1 MTVYSYE
8 PLASAAVPVKSY
20 SAPNRALIYGT
31 GVSKNQMDAPF
42 IGICSSF
49 TDLIPGHSG
58 MRILERFAE
67 KGIHTGGGQAF
78 IFSVPGV
85 CDGISMGHSGMRYS
99 LPSRDAIADMIECVV
114 NAHSL
119 DGVLFITN
127 CDKITP
133 GMLMAAARLN
143 VPSIFVT
150 AGPMMSGNYRMKR
163 RDFITDSFEAAS
175 KAATGEIDED
185 EMTNMEMTACPGEG
199 ACQGL
204 FTANTMACLTEVM
217 GMSMPGCATAM
228 AGMAKKRRIAFDSG
242 VRLVSLVKENIKP
255 LDIMNEK
262 AFRNA
267 VKADLALGGSTNTTL
282 HLPAIA
288 YEAGIN
294 LNLDSFDA
302 LSKET
307 PHITSLLPGGKYF
320 MEDFEF
326 AGGIPAV
333 MKSLESHLE
342 DNITVSGMTVKE
354 ICKAAENYDEDI
366 IRPVDNPY
374 HKEGGIAVLRGN
386 IAPGGSV
393 IKQSAVNPDMM
404 VFTGT
409 AKTFN
414 SEEDAMAAIMGGVI
428 KNGDIVVIRYEGP
441 KGGPGMREML
451 APTAAIA
458 GLGLTQVALITDGRF
473 SGGTRGPCVGH
484 ISPEAAEGGIIA
496 LVEDGD
502 KIAIN
507 IPERSIHLDV
517 SDAELEKRRAN
528 FKAPAPKVASGYLAK
543 YAKGVSSA
551 NEGAI
556 FKRDK

>member
-1 MTVYSYE
+1 MRSDII
-8 PLASAAVPVKSY
+8 KKGCQR
-20 SAPNRALIYGT
+20 APNRALIYGT

-143 VPSIFVT
+143 IPSIFVT

-267 VKADLALGGSTNTTL
+267 IKADLALGGSTNTTL

-294 LNLDSFDA
+294 LNLDSFDV

-451 APTAAIA
+451 APTAAIM

>member
-1 MTVYSYE
+1 MRSDI
-8 PLASAAVPVKSY
+8 VKKGCHR
-20 SAPNRALIYGT
+20 APNRALIYGT
-31 GVSKNQMDAPF
+31 GVSKNQMNAPF

-143 VPSIFVT
+143 VPSIVVT

-175 KAATGEIDED
+175 KAAIGEIDED
-185 EMTNMEMTACPGEG
+185 EMTNLEMTSCPGEG

-228 AGMAKKRRIAFDSG
+228 AGMAKKKRITFDSG
-242 VRLVSLVKENIKP
+242 VRLVSLVRENIKP

-288 YEAGIN
+288 YEAGVP
-294 LNLDSFDA
+294 LNLDSFDT
-302 LSKET
+302 LSRET
-307 PHITSLLPGGKYF
+307 PHITSLLPGGEYF

-333 MKSLESHLE
+333 MKSLESLLE
-342 DNITVSGMTVKE
+342 DNITVSGMSIKE
-354 ICKAAENYDEDI
+354 ICKAAENYDDDI
-366 IRPVDNPY
+366 IRPISNPY

-404 VFTGT
+404 KFIGT

-414 SEEDAMAAIMGGVI
+414 SEEDAMVAIMGRKI
-428 KNGDIVVIRYEGP
+428 NNGDIVVIRYEGP

-458 GLGLTQVALITDGRF
+458 GLGLKQVALITDGRF
-473 SGGTRGPCVGH
+473 SGGTRGPCIGH
-484 ISPEAAEGGIIA
+484 ISPEAAEGGVIA

-502 KIAIN
+502 KISID
-507 IPERSIHLDV
+507 IPQRSIHLEV
-517 SDAELEKRRAN
+517 SDAELERRRAN
-528 FKAPAPKVASGYLAK
+528 FKAPEAKVANGYLAK

>member
-1 MTVYSYE
+1 MRSDII
-8 PLASAAVPVKSY
+8 KKGCQR
-20 SAPNRALIYGT
+20 APNRALIYGT

-143 VPSIFVT
+143 VPSIVVT

-267 VKADLALGGSTNTTL
+267 IKADLALGGSTNTTL

-366 IRPVDNPY
+366 IRPLDNPY

-507 IPERSIHLDV
+507 IPERSIHLEV

>member
-1 MTVYSYE
+1 MRSDII
-8 PLASAAVPVKSY
+8 KQGCQR
-20 SAPNRALIYGT
+20 APNRALIYGT
-31 GVSKNQMDAPF
+31 GVSKEQMNAPF

-114 NAHSL
+114 NAHAL

-133 GMLMAAARLN
+133 GMLMAAARIN

-175 KAATGEIDED
+175 KAATGEIDND
-185 EMTNMEMTACPGEG
+185 EMTNLEMTACPGEG
-199 ACQGL
+199 SCQGL

-262 AFRNA
+262 AFKNA
-267 VKADLALGGSTNTTL
+267 IRADLALGGSTNTTL
-282 HLPAIA
+282 HIPAIA
-288 YEAGIN
+288 YEAGVP

-320 MEDFEF
+320 MEDLEF
-326 AGGIPAV
+326 AGGVPAV
-333 MKSLESHLE
+333 MKSLESLLE

-354 ICKAAENYDEDI
+354 ICKAAECYDNDI
-366 IRPVDNPY
+366 IRGIDNPY
-374 HKEGGIAVLRGN
+374 HTEGGIAVLRGN

-393 IKQSAVNPDMM
+393 IKQSAVNHDMM
-404 VFTGT
+404 VFTGS

-414 SEEDAMAAIMGGVI
+414 SEEDAMEAIMGGKI
-428 KNGDIVVIRYEGP
+428 QNGDIVVIRYEGP

-451 APTAAIA
+451 APTAAIV
-458 GLGLTQVALITDGRF
+458 GLGLTKVALITDGRF

-484 ISPEAAEGGIIA
+484 ISPEAAEGGIIG

-502 KIAIN
+502 KISIN
-507 IPERSIHLDV
+507 IPERKIHLEV
-517 SDAELEKRRAN
+517 SDAELEKRKAN
-528 FKAPAPKVASGYLAK
+528 FKMPDKKVASGYLAK

-556 FKRDK
+556 FKRDI

>member
-1 MTVYSYE
+1 MRSDII
-8 PLASAAVPVKSY
+8 KKGCQR
-20 SAPNRALIYGT
+20 APNRALIYGT

-143 VPSIFVT
+143 VPSVSVT

-267 VKADLALGGSTNTTL
+267 IKADLALGGSTNTTL

-294 LNLDSFDA
+294 LNLDSFDV

-517 SDAELEKRRAN
+517 SEDELEKRRAN

-551 NEGAI
+551 GEGAI

>member
-1 MTVYSYE
+1 MRSDII
-8 PLASAAVPVKSY
+8 KKGCQR
-20 SAPNRALIYGT
+20 APNRALIYGT

-143 VPSIFVT
+143 VPSIVVT

-267 VKADLALGGSTNTTL
+267 IKADLALGGSTNTTL

-366 IRPVDNPY
+366 IRSLDNPY

-517 SDAELEKRRAN
+517 SEEELEKRRAN

>member
-1 MTVYSYE
+1 MRSDII
-8 PLASAAVPVKSY
+8 KKGCQR
-20 SAPNRALIYGT
+20 APNRALIYGT

-217 GMSMPGCATAM
+217 GMSMLGCATAM

-267 VKADLALGGSTNTTL
+267 IKADLALGGSTNTTL

-294 LNLDSFDA
+294 LNLDSFDV

-366 IRPVDNPY
+366 IRPLDNPY

>member
-1 MTVYSYE
+1 MRSDII
-8 PLASAAVPVKSY
+8 KKGCQR
-20 SAPNRALIYGT
+20 APNRALIYGT

-99 LPSRDAIADMIECVV
+99 LPSRDAITDMIECVV

-119 DGVLFITN
+119 DGVLFLTN

-143 VPSIFVT
+143 VPSIVVT

-175 KAATGEIDED
+175 KAATGEIDEE
-185 EMTNMEMTACPGEG
+185 EMTNLEMTACPGEG

-288 YEAGIN
+288 YEAGVN

-333 MKSLESHLE
+333 MKSLEPLLE

-366 IRPVDNPY
+366 IRSLDNPY
-374 HKEGGIAVLRGN
+374 HKEGGIAVLKGN

-458 GLGLTQVALITDGRF
+458 GLGLSQVALITDGRF

-507 IPERSIHLDV
+507 IPERSIHLEV
-517 SDAELEKRRAN
+517 SDEELEKRRAK

>member
-1 MTVYSYE
+1 MRSDII
-8 PLASAAVPVKSY
+8 KQGCQR
-20 SAPNRALIYGT
+20 APNRALIYGT
-31 GVSKNQMDAPF
+31 GVSKEQMNAPF

-114 NAHSL
+114 NAHAL

-133 GMLMAAARLN
+133 GMLMAAARIN

-175 KAATGEIDED
+175 KAATGEIDND
-185 EMTNMEMTACPGEG
+185 EMTNLEMTACPGEG
-199 ACQGL
+199 SCQGL
-204 FTANTMACLTEVM
+204 FTANTMACLTEVI

-262 AFRNA
+262 AFKNA
-267 VKADLALGGSTNTTL
+267 IRADLALGGSTNTTL
-282 HLPAIA
+282 HIPAIA
-288 YEAGIN
+288 YEAGVP

-320 MEDFEF
+320 MEDLEF
-326 AGGIPAV
+326 AGGVPAV
-333 MKSLESHLE
+333 MKSLESLLE

-354 ICKAAENYDEDI
+354 ICKAAECYDNDI
-366 IRPVDNPY
+366 IRGIDNPY
-374 HKEGGIAVLRGN
+374 HTEGGIAVLRGN

-404 VFTGT
+404 VFTGS

-414 SEEDAMAAIMGGVI
+414 SEEDAMEAIMGGKI
-428 KNGDIVVIRYEGP
+428 QNGDIVVIRYEGP

-451 APTAAIA
+451 APTAAIV

-484 ISPEAAEGGIIA
+484 ISPEAAEGGIIG

-502 KIAIN
+502 KISIN
-507 IPERSIHLDV
+507 IPERKIHLEV
-517 SDAELEKRRAN
+517 SDAELEKRKAN
-528 FKAPAPKVASGYLAK
+528 FKMPDKKVASGYLAK

-556 FKRDK
+556 FKRDI

>member
-1 MTVYSYE
+1 MRSDII
-8 PLASAAVPVKSY
+8 KKGCQR
-20 SAPNRALIYGT
+20 APNRALIYGT

-99 LPSRDAIADMIECVV
+99 LPSRDAITDMIECVV

-119 DGVLFITN
+119 DGVLFLTN

-143 VPSIFVT
+143 VPSIVVT

-175 KAATGEIDED
+175 KAATGEIDEE
-185 EMTNMEMTACPGEG
+185 EMTNLEMTACPGEG

-267 VKADLALGGSTNTTL
+267 IKADLALGGSTNTTL

-288 YEAGIN
+288 YEAGVN

-333 MKSLESHLE
+333 MKSLEPLLE

-366 IRPVDNPY
+366 IRSLDNPY
-374 HKEGGIAVLRGN
+374 HKEGGIAVLKGN

-393 IKQSAVNPDMM
+393 IKQSAVNPDMI

-458 GLGLTQVALITDGRF
+458 GLGLSQVALITDGRF

-507 IPERSIHLDV
+507 IPERSIHLEV
-517 SDAELEKRRAN
+517 SDEELEKRRAK

>member
-1 MTVYSYE
+1 MRSDII
-8 PLASAAVPVKSY
+8 KKGCQR
-20 SAPNRALIYGT
+20 APNRALIYGT

-267 VKADLALGGSTNTTL
+267 IKADLALGGSTNTTL

-294 LNLDSFDA
+294 LNLDSFDV

-451 APTAAIA
+451 APTAAIM

-551 NEGAI
+551 GEGAI

>member
-1 MTVYSYE
+1 MRSDII
-8 PLASAAVPVKSY
+8 KQGCQR
-20 SAPNRALIYGT
+20 APNRALIYGT
-31 GVSKNQMDAPF
+31 GVSKEQMNAPF

-114 NAHSL
+114 NAHAL

-133 GMLMAAARLN
+133 GMLMAAARIN

-175 KAATGEIDED
+175 KAATGEIDND
-185 EMTNMEMTACPGEG
+185 EMTNLEMTACPGEG
-199 ACQGL
+199 SCQGL

-262 AFRNA
+262 AFKNA
-267 VKADLALGGSTNTTL
+267 IRADLALGGSTNTTL
-282 HLPAIA
+282 HIPAIA
-288 YEAGIN
+288 YEAGVP

-320 MEDFEF
+320 MEDLEF
-326 AGGIPAV
+326 AGGVPAV
-333 MKSLESHLE
+333 MKSLESLLE

-354 ICKAAENYDEDI
+354 ICKAAECYDNDI
-366 IRPVDNPY
+366 IRGIDNPY
-374 HKEGGIAVLRGN
+374 HTEGGIAVLRGN

-404 VFTGT
+404 VFTGS

-414 SEEDAMAAIMGGVI
+414 SEEDAMEAIMGGKI

-451 APTAAIA
+451 APTAAIV
-458 GLGLTQVALITDGRF
+458 GLGLTKVALITDGRF

-484 ISPEAAEGGIIA
+484 ISPEAAEGGIIG

-502 KIAIN
+502 KISIN
-507 IPERSIHLDV
+507 IPERKIHLEV
-517 SDAELEKRRAN
+517 SDAELEKRKAN
-528 FKAPAPKVASGYLAK
+528 FKMPDKKVASGYLAK

-556 FKRDK
+556 FKRDI

>member
-1 MTVYSYE
+1 MRSDII
-8 PLASAAVPVKSY
+8 KKGCQR
-20 SAPNRALIYGT
+20 APNRALIYGT

-267 VKADLALGGSTNTTL
+267 IKADLALGGSTNTTL

-294 LNLDSFDA
+294 LNLDSFDV

-451 APTAAIA
+451 APTAAIM

>member
-1 MTVYSYE
+1 MRSDII
-8 PLASAAVPVKSY
+8 KKGCQR
-20 SAPNRALIYGT
+20 APNRALIYGT

-133 GMLMAAARLN
+133 GMLMAAARIN

-175 KAATGEIDED
+175 KAATGEIDEE

-267 VKADLALGGSTNTTL
+267 IKADLALGGSTNTTL
-282 HLPAIA
+282 HLPAVA

-458 GLGLTQVALITDGRF
+458 GLGLSQVALITDGRF

-556 FKRDK
+556 FKRDR

>member
-1 MTVYSYE
+1 MRSDII
-8 PLASAAVPVKSY
+8 KKGCQR
-20 SAPNRALIYGT
+20 APNRALIYGT

-267 VKADLALGGSTNTTL
+267 IKADLALGGSTNTTL

-414 SEEDAMAAIMGGVI
+414 SEEDAMAAIMGGII

>member
-1 MTVYSYE
+1 MRSDII
-8 PLASAAVPVKSY
+8 KQGCQR
-20 SAPNRALIYGT
+20 APNRALIYGT
-31 GVSKNQMDAPF
+31 GVSKEQMNAPF

-133 GMLMAAARLN
+133 GMLMAAARIN

-175 KAATGEIDED
+175 KAATGEIDDE
-185 EMTNMEMTACPGEG
+185 EMTNLEMTACPGEG
-199 ACQGL
+199 SCQGL

-242 VRLVSLVKENIKP
+242 VRLVSLVKEDIKP

-262 AFRNA
+262 AFKNA
-267 VKADLALGGSTNTTL
+267 IRADLALGGSTNTTL

-288 YEAGIN
+288 YEAGVP

-320 MEDFEF
+320 MEDLEF
-326 AGGIPAV
+326 AGGVPAV
-333 MKSLESHLE
+333 MKSLESLLE

-354 ICKAAENYDEDI
+354 ICKAAENYDSDI
-366 IRPVDNPY
+366 IRGIDNPY

-404 VFTGT
+404 VFTGC

-414 SEEDAMAAIMGGVI
+414 SEEDAMAAIMGGKI

-484 ISPEAAEGGIIA
+484 ISPEAAEGGIIG

-502 KIAIN
+502 KISIN
-507 IPERSIHLDV
+507 IPERKINLEV

-528 FKAPAPKVASGYLAK
+528 FKMPAKKVASGYLAK

-556 FKRDK
+556 FKRDI

>member
-1 MTVYSYE
+1 MRSDII
-8 PLASAAVPVKSY
+8 KKGCQR
-20 SAPNRALIYGT
+20 APNRALIYGT

-143 VPSIFVT
+143 VPSIVVT

-267 VKADLALGGSTNTTL
+267 IKADLALGGSTNTTL

-366 IRPVDNPY
+366 IRPLDNPY

-414 SEEDAMAAIMGGVI
+414 SEEDAMEAIMGGVI

-473 SGGTRGPCVGH
+473 SGGTRGPCIGH

>member
-1 MTVYSYE
+1 MRSDII
-8 PLASAAVPVKSY
+8 KKGCQR
-20 SAPNRALIYGT
+20 APNRALIYGT

-143 VPSIFVT
+143 VPSIVVT

-267 VKADLALGGSTNTTL
+267 IKADLALGGSTNTTL

-366 IRPVDNPY
+366 IRPLDNPY

-414 SEEDAMAAIMGGVI
+414 SEEDAMEAIMGGVI

-496 LVEDGD
+496 FVEDGD

-517 SDAELEKRRAN
+517 SEEELEKRRAN

>member
-1 MTVYSYE
+1 MRSDII
-8 PLASAAVPVKSY
+8 KKGCQR
-20 SAPNRALIYGT
+20 APNRALIYGT

-267 VKADLALGGSTNTTL
+267 IKADLALGGSTNTTL

-294 LNLDSFDA
+294 LNLDSFDV

-354 ICKAAENYDEDI
+354 ICNKAENYDEDI

-374 HKEGGIAVLRGN
+374 HKEGGIAVLKGN

-451 APTAAIA
+451 APTAAIM
-458 GLGLTQVALITDGRF
+458 GLGLNQVALITDGRF

-551 NEGAI
+551 GEGAI

>member
-1 MTVYSYE
+1 MRSDII
-8 PLASAAVPVKSY
+8 KKGCQR
-20 SAPNRALIYGT
+20 APNRALIYGT

-242 VRLVSLVKENIKP
+242 VRLVSLVKENVKP

-267 VKADLALGGSTNTTL
+267 IKADLALGGSTNTTL

-294 LNLDSFDA
+294 LNLDSFDV

-333 MKSLESHLE
+333 MKSLESRLE

-366 IRPVDNPY
+366 IRPLDNPY

-451 APTAAIA
+451 APTAAIM

-517 SDAELEKRRAN
+517 SDSELEKRRAN

>member
-1 MTVYSYE
+1 MRSDII
-8 PLASAAVPVKSY
+8 KKGCQR
-20 SAPNRALIYGT
+20 APNRALIYGT

-143 VPSIFVT
+143 VPSIVVT

-267 VKADLALGGSTNTTL
+267 IKADLALGGSTNTTL

-366 IRPVDNPY
+366 IRPLDNPY

-473 SGGTRGPCVGH
+473 SGGTRGPCIGH

-517 SDAELEKRRAN
+517 SEDELEKRRAN

>member
-1 MTVYSYE
+1 MRSDII
-8 PLASAAVPVKSY
+8 KKGCQR
-20 SAPNRALIYGT
+20 APNRALIYGT
-31 GVSKNQMDAPF
+31 GVSKNQIDAPF

-99 LPSRDAIADMIECVV
+99 LPSRDAITDMIECVV

-143 VPSIFVT
+143 VPSIVVT

-262 AFRNA
+262 AFKNA
-267 VKADLALGGSTNTTL
+267 IKADLALGGSTNTTL

-354 ICKAAENYDEDI
+354 ICRKAENYDEDI
-366 IRPVDNPY
+366 IRPLDNPY

-414 SEEDAMAAIMGGVI
+414 SEEDAMDAIMGGVI

-451 APTAAIA
+451 APTAAIM
-458 GLGLTQVALITDGRF
+458 GLGLNQVALITDGRF
-473 SGGTRGPCVGH
+473 SGGTRGPCIGH
-484 ISPEAAEGGIIA
+484 ISPEAAEGGVIA

-517 SDAELEKRRAN
+517 SDKELEKRRAG

-551 NEGAI
+551 GEGAI

>member
-1 MTVYSYE
+1 MRSDII
-8 PLASAAVPVKSY
+8 KKGCQR
-20 SAPNRALIYGT
+20 APNRALIYGT

-267 VKADLALGGSTNTTL
+267 IKADLALGGSTNTTL

>member
-1 MTVYSYE
+1 MRSDII
-8 PLASAAVPVKSY
+8 KQGCQR
-20 SAPNRALIYGT
+20 APNRALIYGT
-31 GVSKNQMDAPF
+31 GVSKEQMNAPF

-99 LPSRDAIADMIECVV
+99 LPSRDAIAHMIECVV
-114 NAHSL
+114 NAHAL

-133 GMLMAAARLN
+133 GMLMAAARIN

-175 KAATGEIDED
+175 KAATGEIDND
-185 EMTNMEMTACPGEG
+185 EMTNLEMTACPGEG
-199 ACQGL
+199 SCQGL

-262 AFRNA
+262 AFKNA
-267 VKADLALGGSTNTTL
+267 IRADLALGGSTNTTL
-282 HLPAIA
+282 HIPAIA
-288 YEAGIN
+288 YEAGVP

-320 MEDFEF
+320 MEDLEF
-326 AGGIPAV
+326 AGGVPAV
-333 MKSLESHLE
+333 MKSLESLLE

-354 ICKAAENYDEDI
+354 ICKAAECYDNDI
-366 IRPVDNPY
+366 IRGIDNPY
-374 HKEGGIAVLRGN
+374 HTEGGIAVLRGN

-404 VFTGT
+404 VFTGS

-414 SEEDAMAAIMGGVI
+414 SEEDAMEAIMGGKI
-428 KNGDIVVIRYEGP
+428 QNGDIVVIRYEGP

-451 APTAAIA
+451 APTAAIV

-484 ISPEAAEGGIIA
+484 ISPEAAEGGIIG

-502 KIAIN
+502 KISIN
-507 IPERSIHLDV
+507 IPERKIHLEV
-517 SDAELEKRRAN
+517 SDAELEKRKAN
-528 FKAPAPKVASGYLAK
+528 FKMPDKKVASGYLAK

-556 FKRDK
+556 FKRDI

>member
-1 MTVYSYE
+1 MRSDII
-8 PLASAAVPVKSY
+8 KKGCQR
-20 SAPNRALIYGT
+20 APNRALIYGT

-99 LPSRDAIADMIECVV
+99 LPSRDAITDMIECVV

-133 GMLMAAARLN
+133 GMLMAAARIN
-143 VPSIFVT
+143 VPSIVVT

-267 VKADLALGGSTNTTL
+267 IKADLALGGSTNTTL

-294 LNLDSFDA
+294 LNLDSFDV

-333 MKSLESHLE
+333 MKSLENHLE

-414 SEEDAMAAIMGGVI
+414 SEEDAMEAIMGGII

-507 IPERSIHLDV
+507 IPARSISLEV
-517 SDAELEKRRAN
+517 SDEELEKRRAN

-556 FKRDK
+556 FKRDKA

>member
-1 MTVYSYE
+1 MRSDII
-8 PLASAAVPVKSY
+8 KKGCQR
-20 SAPNRALIYGT
+20 APNRALIYGT

-99 LPSRDAIADMIECVV
+99 LPSRDAITDMIECVV

-119 DGVLFITN
+119 DGVLFLTN

-143 VPSIFVT
+143 VPSIVVT

-175 KAATGEIDED
+175 KAATGEIDEE
-185 EMTNMEMTACPGEG
+185 EMTNLEMTACPGEG

-267 VKADLALGGSTNTTL
+267 IKADLALGGSTNTTL

-288 YEAGIN
+288 YEAGVN

-333 MKSLESHLE
+333 MKSLEPLLE

-366 IRPVDNPY
+366 IRSLDNPY
-374 HKEGGIAVLRGN
+374 HKEGGIAVLKGN

-458 GLGLTQVALITDGRF
+458 GLGLSQVALITDGRF

-507 IPERSIHLDV
+507 IPERSIHLEV
-517 SDAELEKRRAN
+517 SDEELEQRRAK

>member
-1 MTVYSYE
+1 MRSDII
-8 PLASAAVPVKSY
+8 KQGCQR
-20 SAPNRALIYGT
+20 APNRALIYGT
-31 GVSKNQMDAPF
+31 GVSKEQMNAPF

-133 GMLMAAARLN
+133 GMLMAAARIN

-175 KAATGEIDED
+175 KAATGEIDND
-185 EMTNMEMTACPGEG
+185 EMTNLEMTACPGEG
-199 ACQGL
+199 SCQGL

-242 VRLVSLVKENIKP
+242 VRLVSLVKEDIKP

-262 AFRNA
+262 AFKNA
-267 VKADLALGGSTNTTL
+267 IRADLALGGSTNTTL

-288 YEAGIN
+288 YEAGVP

-320 MEDFEF
+320 MEDLEF
-326 AGGIPAV
+326 AGGVPAV
-333 MKSLESHLE
+333 MKSLESLLE

-354 ICKAAENYDEDI
+354 ICKAAENYDSDI
-366 IRPVDNPY
+366 IRSLDNPY

-404 VFTGT
+404 VFTGC

-414 SEEDAMAAIMGGVI
+414 SEEDAMAAIMGGKI

-484 ISPEAAEGGIIA
+484 ISPEAAEGGIIG

-502 KIAIN
+502 KISIN
-507 IPERSIHLDV
+507 IPERKINLEV

-528 FKAPAPKVASGYLAK
+528 FKMPAKKVASGYLAK

-556 FKRDK
+556 FKRDI

>member
-1 MTVYSYE
+1 MRSDII
-8 PLASAAVPVKSY
+8 KQGCQR
-20 SAPNRALIYGT
+20 APNRALIYGT
-31 GVSKNQMDAPF
+31 GVSKEQMNAPF

-133 GMLMAAARLN
+133 GMLMAAARIN

-175 KAATGEIDED
+175 KAATGEIDDE
-185 EMTNMEMTACPGEG
+185 EMTNLEMTACPGEG
-199 ACQGL
+199 SCQGL

-242 VRLVSLVKENIKP
+242 VRLVSLVKEDIKP

-262 AFRNA
+262 AFKNA
-267 VKADLALGGSTNTTL
+267 IRADLALGGSTNTTL

-288 YEAGIN
+288 YEAGVP

-320 MEDFEF
+320 MEDLEF
-326 AGGIPAV
+326 AGGVPAV
-333 MKSLESHLE
+333 MKSLESLLE

-354 ICKAAENYDEDI
+354 ICKAAENYDSDI
-366 IRPVDNPY
+366 IRGIDNPY

-404 VFTGT
+404 VFTGC

-414 SEEDAMAAIMGGVI
+414 SEEDAMAAIMGGKI

-441 KGGPGMREML
+441 KGSPGMREML

-484 ISPEAAEGGIIA
+484 ISPEAAEGGIIG

-502 KIAIN
+502 KISIN
-507 IPERSIHLDV
+507 IPERKINLEV

-528 FKAPAPKVASGYLAK
+528 FKMPAKKVASGYLAK

-556 FKRDK
+556 FKRDI

>member
-1 MTVYSYE
+1 MRSDII
-8 PLASAAVPVKSY
+8 KQGCQR
-20 SAPNRALIYGT
+20 APNRALIYGT
-31 GVSKNQMDAPF
+31 GVSKEQMNAPF

-133 GMLMAAARLN
+133 GMLMAAARIN

-175 KAATGEIDED
+175 KAATGEIDDE
-185 EMTNMEMTACPGEG
+185 EMTNLEMTACPGEG
-199 ACQGL
+199 SCQGL

-242 VRLVSLVKENIKP
+242 VRLVSLVKEDIKP

-262 AFRNA
+262 AFKNA
-267 VKADLALGGSTNTTL
+267 IRADLALGGSTNTTL

-288 YEAGIN
+288 YEAGVP

-320 MEDFEF
+320 MEDLEF
-326 AGGIPAV
+326 AGGVPAV
-333 MKSLESHLE
+333 MKSLESLLE

-354 ICKAAENYDEDI
+354 ICSL
-366 IRPVDNPY
+366 DNPY

-404 VFTGT
+404 VFTGC

-414 SEEDAMAAIMGGVI
+414 SEEDAMAAIMGGKI

-484 ISPEAAEGGIIA
+484 ISPEAAEGGIIG

-502 KIAIN
+502 KISIN
-507 IPERSIHLDV
+507 IPERKINLEV

-528 FKAPAPKVASGYLAK
+528 FKMPAKKVASGYLAK

-556 FKRDK
+556 FKRDI

>member
-1 MTVYSYE
+1 MRSDII
-8 PLASAAVPVKSY
+8 KQGCQR
-20 SAPNRALIYGT
+20 APNRALIYGT
-31 GVSKNQMDAPF
+31 GVSKEQMNAPF

-49 TDLIPGHSG
+49 TDLIP
-58 MRILERFAE
+58 ERFAE

-114 NAHSL
+114 NAHAL

-133 GMLMAAARLN
+133 GMLMAAARIN

-175 KAATGEIDED
+175 KAATGEIDND
-185 EMTNMEMTACPGEG
+185 EMTNLEMTACPGEG
-199 ACQGL
+199 SCQGL

-262 AFRNA
+262 AFKNA
-267 VKADLALGGSTNTTL
+267 IRADLALGGSTNTTL
-282 HLPAIA
+282 HIPAIA
-288 YEAGIN
+288 YEAGVP

-320 MEDFEF
+320 MEDLEF
-326 AGGIPAV
+326 AGGVPAV
-333 MKSLESHLE
+333 MKSLESLLE

-354 ICKAAENYDEDI
+354 ICKAAECYDNDI
-366 IRPVDNPY
+366 IRGIDNPY
-374 HKEGGIAVLRGN
+374 HTEGGIAVLRGN

-404 VFTGT
+404 VFTGS

-414 SEEDAMAAIMGGVI
+414 SEEDAMEAIMGGKI

-451 APTAAIA
+451 APTAAIV
-458 GLGLTQVALITDGRF
+458 GLGLTKVALITDGRF

-484 ISPEAAEGGIIA
+484 ISPEAAEGGIIG

-502 KIAIN
+502 KISIN
-507 IPERSIHLDV
+507 IPERKIHLEV
-517 SDAELEKRRAN
+517 SDAELEKRKAN
-528 FKAPAPKVASGYLAK
+528 FKMPDKKVASGYLAK

-556 FKRDK
+556 FKRDI

>member
-1 MTVYSYE
+1 MRSDII
-8 PLASAAVPVKSY
+8 KKGCQR
-20 SAPNRALIYGT
+20 APNRALIYGT

-143 VPSIFVT
+143 VPSIVVT

-267 VKADLALGGSTNTTL
+267 IKADLALGGSTNTTL

-354 ICKAAENYDEDI
+354 ICKGAENYDEDI
-366 IRPVDNPY
+366 IRPLDNPY

-414 SEEDAMAAIMGGVI
+414 SEEDAMEAIMGGVI

>member
-1 MTVYSYE
+1 MRSDII
-8 PLASAAVPVKSY
+8 KKGCQR
-20 SAPNRALIYGT
+20 APNRALIYGT

-267 VKADLALGGSTNTTL
+267 IKADLALGGSTNTTL

-294 LNLDSFDA
+294 LNLDSFDV

-342 DNITVSGMTVKE
+342 DNITISGMTVKE